1 MSFVHRSDLILGGV
15 RSGKSREAL
24 RVADLLP
31 AGSRG
36 CFLATAQALDADM
49 QTRIARHQAERP
61 QGWTTVE
68 EPYDVA
74 RACERSAGRCDV
86 IVLDCLTLWVSNL
99 LLRGDKAGAILDAAD
114 ALARFAAIRRL
125 SLVMVSNEVGA
136 GVHPS
141 TEIGLRFRD
150 VLGEVNQRLA
160 AAVDRV
166 TYMVA
171 GIPMVIKN
179 ASLPKDLRDQSF
191 ESP

>member
-1 MSFVHRSDLILGGV
+1 VSFVPHSDLILGGV

-24 RVADLLP
+24 RVAALLP
-31 AGSRG
+31 PGFRG

-49 QTRIARHQAERP
+49 QARIARHQTERP
-61 QGWTTVE
+61 PGWTTVE
-68 EPYDVA
+68 EPYDIA
-74 RACERSAGRCDV
+74 GACERLAGRCDV

-99 LLRGDKAGAILDAAD
+99 LLRGDKDAAILDAAD
-114 ALARFAAIRRL
+114 NLARHAALRRL
-125 SLVMVSNEVGA
+125 SLIMVSNEVGA
-136 GVHPS
+136 GVHPP
-141 TEIGLRFRD
+141 TQIGLRFRD

-160 AAVDRV
+160 TASDRV

-179 ASLPKDLRDQSF
+179 VSLPKDLRDRPF

>member
-1 MSFVHRSDLILGGV
+1 VSFVHRSDLILGGV

-24 RVADLLP
+24 RVAASLP
-31 AGSRG
+31 PGSRA

-49 QTRIARHQAERP
+49 QARIARHQAERP

-68 EPYDVA
+68 EPYDIV
-74 RACERSAGRCDV
+74 RACERLSDRCDV
-86 IVLDCLTLWVSNL
+86 VVLDCLTLWVSNL
-99 LLRGDKAGAILDAAD
+99 LLRGDKDAAILDAAD
-114 ALARFAAIRRL
+114 ALARHAGLRRL
-125 SLVMVSNEVGA
+125 SLVIVSNEVGA
-136 GVHPS
+136 GVHPP

-150 VLGEVNQRLA
+150 VLGEVNQCLA

-171 GIPMVIKN
+171 GVPMTIKN
-179 ASLPKDLRDQSF
+179 SPIPKDLREQSF

>member
-1 MSFVHRSDLILGGV
+1 VSFVHRSDLILGGV

-24 RVADLLP
+24 RVAALLP
-31 AGSRG
+31 AGSRAG
-36 CFLATAQALDADM
+36 FLATAQALDADM
-49 QTRIARHQAERP
+49 QARIARHQAERP

-68 EPYDVA
+68 EPFDIA
-74 RACERSAGRCDV
+74 RACDRSADRFDV

-99 LLRGDKAGAILDAAD
+99 LLRGDKDGAILDAAD
-114 ALARFAAIRRL
+114 ALARFAALRRL

-136 GVHPS
+136 GVHPP

-171 GIPMVIKN
+171 GIPMVIKH
-179 ASLPKDLRDQSF
+179 SPLPKDLRDQSF

>member
-1 MSFVHRSDLILGGV
+1 VSFVPHSDLILGGV

-24 RVADLLP
+24 RVAALLP
-31 AGSRG
+31 PGFRG

-49 QTRIARHQAERP
+49 QARVARHQAERP

-68 EPYDVA
+68 EPYDIA
-74 RACERSAGRCDV
+74 GACERLAGRCDV

-99 LLRGDKAGAILDAAD
+99 LLRGDKDAAILDATD
-114 ALARFAAIRRL
+114 NLARHAALRRL
-125 SLVMVSNEVGA
+125 SLIMVSNEVGA
-136 GVHPS
+136 GVHPP
-141 TEIGLRFRD
+141 TQIGLRFRD

-160 AAVDRV
+160 AASDRV

-179 ASLPKDLRDQSF
+179 ALLPKDLRDRSF

>member
-1 MSFVHRSDLILGGV
+1 VSFVHRSDLILGGV

-24 RVADLLP
+24 RVAALLP
-31 AGSRG
+31 PGSRV

-49 QTRIARHQAERP
+49 QARIARHQEERP
-61 QGWTTVE
+61 KGWTTVE

-74 RACERSAGRCDV
+74 GACERLAGRCDV
-86 IVLDCLTLWVSNL
+86 VVLDCLTLWVSNL
-99 LLRGDKAGAILDAAD
+99 LLRGDKDGAILDAAD
-114 ALARFAAIRRL
+114 TLARCSGLRRL
-125 SLVMVSNEVGA
+125 SLIIVSNEVGA
-136 GVHPS
+136 GVHPP

-171 GIPMVIKN
+171 GIPMTIKN
-179 ASLPKDLRDQSF
+179 SLLPEDLRDQSF

>member
-1 MSFVHRSDLILGGV
+1 MSFLPHSDLILGGV

-24 RVADLLP
+24 RVAALLP
-31 AGSRG
+31 PGFRG

-49 QTRIARHQAERP
+49 QARVARHQAERP

-68 EPYDVA
+68 EPYDIA
-74 RACERSAGRCDV
+74 GACERLAGRCDV

-99 LLRGDKAGAILDAAD
+99 LLRGDKDAAILDATD
-114 ALARFAAIRRL
+114 NLARHAALRRL
-125 SLVMVSNEVGA
+125 SLIMVSNEVGA
-136 GVHPS
+136 GVHPP
-141 TEIGLRFRD
+141 TQIGLRFRD

-160 AAVDRV
+160 AVSDRV

-179 ASLPKDLRDQSF
+179 VPLPKDLRDRPF